1 VEEYDLKISATDS
14 PSGGQTCFPVN
25 ICKTKPP
32 KPPSEQWTAKLA
44 TLDARMKKLEA
55 TIVLITEG
63 FDKN

>member
-1 VEEYDLKISATDS
+1 L
-14 PSGGQTCFPVN
+14 FPGN

-32 KPPSEQWTAKLA
+32 SQQWIAKLA
-44 TLDARMKKLEA
+44 TLDARMRKLEA